1 MRLNGEIS
9 DWEEEEEEENRESEN
24 NMQAFPQQQKL
35 VVGYA
40 LTLKKKKSF
49 LQPNFERL
57 ARYLL
62 EYLFLFPVYICIDVC
77 FWNTHF
83 MFGL

>member
-9 DWEEEEEEENRESEN
+9 GWEEEENRESEN

-49 LQPNFERL
+49 LQPKFERL

-62 EYLFLFPVYICIDVC
+62 EYPFLFRFMCC
-77 FWNTHF
+77 FDSIYFKWDF
-83 MFGL
+83 PESA